1 MLPGDTWWSHIRE
14 HTSKLIKVSE
24 KWYMHI
30 DLICPPHIAWCCL
43 HFTRLTYFQCF
54 FICFVLFGFFYYRS
68 LLLYFFLSIFSFL
81 VFLHLLFKC
90 VCHFVGLA
98 LKSLTFTLG
107 HRLQRMYEISTRF
120 RVFFLIEK
128 CDMILLYS
136 LHIFI
141 KLYCWFMH

>member
-1 MLPGDTWWSHIRE
+1 MVHAYRFNLPTPYRMMLFTFY
-14 HTSKLIKVSE
+14 KVNIFSV
-24 KWYMHI
+24 
-30 DLICPPHIAWCCL
+30 
-43 HFTRLTYFQCF
+43 F
-54 FICFVLFGFFYYRS
+54 FYLFCFVWFFYYRS